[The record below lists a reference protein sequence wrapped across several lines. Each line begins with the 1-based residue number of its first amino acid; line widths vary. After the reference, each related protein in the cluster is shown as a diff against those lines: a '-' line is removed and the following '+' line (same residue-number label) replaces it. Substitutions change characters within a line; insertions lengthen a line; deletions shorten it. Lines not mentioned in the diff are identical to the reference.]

1 MVDERILWLAA
12 MVATGA
18 AVLAVSDQ
26 PPPRASAEAA
36 AAVAIASVVPD
47 ATASRDRGRVVLDR
61 APDGLFYIYGRVN
74 GARVRF
80 LIDTGATTLILSAS
94 DAARAKLRA
103 DGDSVGGQ
111 LQTAS
116 GASAMSWA
124 RVDTLDVGGGSFDAM
139 PAAVPATGLK
149 VSLLGQSVLSKLGP
163 IMLDGDR
170 MVIGADRLD

>member
-12 MVATGA
+12 MVATGT

-26 PPPRASAEAA
+26 PPPRPGAA
-36 AAVAIASVVPD
+36 AAVAIASAVPD
-47 ATASRDRGRVVLDR
+47 AVASGDRGRVVLDR

-80 LIDTGATTLILSAS
+80 LIDTGATTLILSAR

-103 DGDSVGGQ
+103 DDDATGGQ

-124 RVDTLDVGGGSFDAM
+124 HVDTLDVGGGSFDAM
-139 PAAVPATGLK
+139 PAAVPETGLK

-163 IMLDGDR
+163 ITLDGDQ
-170 MVIGADRLD
+170 MVIGASRLD